1 MYGRHLA
8 GFGDVQDEAADNA
21 PTLNEL
27 QLLEHMDDVSGN
39 GVFDQPGA
47 RPNIY
52 PDAGVF
58 GGRYG
63 LPGYIDREVSY
74 KLSEVIDATTGRP
87 VVYVP
92 AGAVS
97 MDSAAQVAHIER
109 GMYEPPRPVLDSQRG
124 RVLGSKA
131 TWDVMQNPQGIQKK
145 GPPSVSRMSRASKP
159 ASISGLPFGMSWN
172 SAAMLA
178 GAVGL
183 AGTVA
188 YFALREKK

>member
-8 GFGDVQDEAADNA
+8 GFGEVQDEAVDQGYA
-21 PTLNEL
+21 LNEL
-27 QLLEHMDDVSGN
+27 RLMEHMDDVKGN

-47 RPNIY
+47 RPNTY

-74 KLSEVIDATTGRP
+74 KLSEVVDATTGRP

-97 MDSAAQVAHIER
+97 MDSAAQVAYIEG
-109 GMYEPPRPVLDSQRG
+109 GMYPPPRPVLDSQSG
-124 RVLGSKA
+124 RVMRKRS
-131 TWDVMQNPQGIQKK
+131 TENVMQNPASISKL
-145 GPPSVSRMSRASKP
+145 GPK
-159 ASISGLPFGMSWN
+159 SISGLPFGLSYN
-172 SAAMLA
+172 SAAVLVGVVGLA
-178 GAVGL
+178 GAV
-183 AGTVA
+183 A
-188 YFALREKK
+188 YMTLRGKK